1 MLMET
6 WLAIH
11 VAGAAAGLLS
21 GASALSLKKGSP
33 RHRKAGRIYLVSMLI
48 MAASAVILALAADKL
63 LDALSGLLVC
73 YLVLTSWLTFQPRN
87 PGVSAAL
94 IALGVATLTGY
105 LWVEW
110 EASQSGI
117 RRPDIPEGVGFVFA
131 GILLLALTGDALT
144 LRKTAMKRA
153 RLIVRHLW
161 RMCFALF
168 MASVSFFLSR
178 AHLFPEIM
186 SDSGLLYVLALAP
199 LACMFYWQIHTR
211 LAQARY
217 TN

>member
-21 GASALSLKKGSP
+21 GASALSVKKGSP

-48 MAASAVILALAADKL
+48 
-63 LDALSGLLVC
+63 
-73 YLVLTSWLTFQPRN
+73 
-87 PGVSAAL
+87 AAL

-217 TN
+217 TS